1 MSGLSACPSLGCS
14 LNIYV
19 PKSCLSLLL
28 LSADT
33 ARLVC
38 CFPLTMTDCL
48 VFVWSL
54 FPHRLGS
61 DADSSWTHLIGR
73 HWKLQPCF
81 LIVYSQQRKTCM
93 QRSPITSKAVSEIPN
108 QGTSHH
114 CNYPTCKTPPWQSM
128 EACDS
133 EEHSVWL
140 WSAVSIGIKD
150 KNPVFLQPVLHISAL
165 ASSPLLL
172 LRQGSLLTRQELIW
186 QPRLRRKLGRHE
198 PVVLPRWGIKKQI
211 LPCSPL
217 SPYKKKEKRTRDTAL
232 HHGCLLFP
240 GYWRFHYFLTFL
252 IFSNFFS
259 FIIRS
264 CQKCSDVLKRLFH
277 FPPSPKPFWEGLK
290 TAQWQLESPSMRIP
304 AVPHPCLGNPPFL
317 LPAGE
322 AEASKADIPLN
333 TVKFPVLYILDN
345 STSKAF

>member
-1 MSGLSACPSLGCS
+1 MSGLSACLSLGCS

-54 FPHRLGS
+54 FPHRLGA

-133 EEHSVWL
+133 EEHSMSDSGLQLVL
-140 WSAVSIGIKD
+140 ILKIKILSSCSQCCTSQHLPPVPCCSSDRDRSSHSRNWSGSPDCAGNSERMSQLC
-150 KNPVFLQPVLHISAL
+150 FLDEESRNKYSLVLLCLH
-165 ASSPLLL
+165 
-172 LRQGSLLTRQELIW
+172 T
-186 QPRLRRKLGRHE
+186 
-198 PVVLPRWGIKKQI
+198 
-211 LPCSPL
+211 
-217 SPYKKKEKRTRDTAL
+217 KKKKKKREILLSTMAIYYSQDT
-232 HHGCLLFP
+232 GDFI
-240 GYWRFHYFLTFL
+240 TF
-252 IFSNFFS
+252 
-259 FIIRS
+259 
-264 CQKCSDVLKRLFH
+264 
-277 FPPSPKPFWEGLK
+277 
-290 TAQWQLESPSMRIP
+290 
-304 AVPHPCLGNPPFL
+304 
-317 LPAGE
+317 
-322 AEASKADIPLN
+322 
-333 TVKFPVLYILDN
+333 
-345 STSKAF
+345 